1 MRNML
6 NRQTKRL
13 SSFALALLL
22 ISCNQADTSSD
33 TIHDLLTGATE
44 SSAQAIIYYN
54 ANIITQ
60 DTATP
65 RVSFMAVR
73 EGKVVSLGTLDLT
86 DKLNNQPNSVNMN
99 GATILPGII
108 DSHVHVRELGM
119 DAVKADLV
127 GVKNVDDIVARL
139 QAFAPAPKAGEWIT
153 AQGWDEGYFGSVGYP
168 DRAKVDAAFPNN
180 PIKMESLHGFGGFY
194 NGAALEIAGIN
205 KDTPEPEIGNILRR
219 EDGEPTGVMLT
230 LAQSLVNKHVP
241 PYDFEDRKTAIR
253 AGLLK
258 MGRAGVTSIH
268 EAGMTPEDVAAFQT
282 LADSGELPIR
292 VYGMLDGNNEALMQ
306 DWFKRGY
313 QDDPKD
319 MFDVRG
325 IKVFYDGSLG
335 SRTALMKEP
344 YSDVPDAARPTERIS
359 PEAMLSL
366 GERAAKTGF
375 QMAVHAIGDEGN
387 NRTLNIFENAL
398 RTAPP
403 QDHRWRIEHAQ
414 VVLPDFYGRMARL
427 GALASVESSH
437 AVGDSDWTQDRIGP
451 QRIRHAYA
459 WQNMLGAGVRVLMNS
474 DLPGEPWEPMQ
485 TLYFAV
491 TRKKL
496 DGSSADDG
504 SPDDGWYMDQ
514 AMSVK
519 EALHAMT
526 LENAYGAF
534 QDDKLGSLEAGKH
547 ADFIVLS
554 DDPYNVPPDALKD
567 IKVEQVFI
575 SGARLTP

>member
-1 MRNML
+1 M
-6 NRQTKRL
+6 KRVLILL
-13 SSFALALLL
+13 STALIA
-22 ISCNQADTSSD
+22 SCNQIETSSNAKDNRLRD
-33 TIHDLLTGATE
+33 TIF
-44 SSAQAIIYYN
+44 YN

-60 DTATP
+60 STELRRAD
-65 RVSFMAVR
+65 FMVVR
-73 EGKVVSLGTLDLT
+73 DGKIASIGNIDEKV
-86 DKLNNQPNSVNMN
+86 KFENEPNSVDLQ
-99 GATILPGII
+99 GETILPGII

-127 GVKNVDDIVARL
+127 GVENVDDIVARL
-139 QAFAPAPKAGEWIT
+139 KVWAPSPVPGEWII

-168 DRAKVDAAFPNN
+168 DRAAVDAAFPNN

-194 NGAALEIAGIN
+194 NGAALAIAGID
-205 KDTPEPEIGNILRR
+205 KDTPEPEVGNILRR
-219 EDGEPTGVMLT
+219 ENGEPTGVMLT
-230 LAQSLVNKHVP
+230 LAQGLVNKHVP

-258 MGRAGVTSIH
+258 MGKAGVTSIH
-268 EAGMTPEDVAAFQT
+268 EAGMTPEDVRAFQA
-282 LADSGELPIR
+282 LADAGELPIR

-306 DWFKRGY
+306 DWFARGY
-313 QDDPKD
+313 QDDPDD
-319 MFDVRG
+319 MFEVRG

-335 SRTALMKEP
+335 SRTALMAEP
-344 YSDVPDAARPTERIS
+344 YSDKPDAARPTERIS
-359 PEAMLSL
+359 PEAMFSL

-387 NRTLNIFENAL
+387 NRTLETFERAL
-398 RTAPP
+398 DTAPP
-403 QDHRWRIEHAQ
+403 HDHRWRIEHAQ
-414 VVLPDFYGRMARL
+414 VVLPDFYDRMANL

-437 AVGDSDWTQDRIGP
+437 AVGDSGWAEDRVGP

-459 WQNMLGAGVRVLMNS
+459 WQNMLDAGVRVLMNS

-491 TRKKL
+491 TRKTL
-496 DGSSADDG
+496 DGTSSDDG
-504 SPDDGWYMDQ
+504 SPEDGWYMDQ

-534 QDDKLGSLEAGKH
+534 QEDVLGSLESGKR

-554 DDPYNVPPDALKD
+554 EDPYDVAPDALKD
-567 IKVEQVFI
+567 IKVTATYVGGEPL
-575 SGARLTP
+575 SP

>member
-1 MRNML
+1 MKTWR
-6 NRQTKRL
+6 
-13 SSFALALLL
+13 FL
-22 ISCNQADTSSD
+22 IGAFTSAC
-33 TIHDLLTGATE
+33 LMAC
-44 SSAQAIIYYN
+44 SSALDRDENPTSTVYLY

-60 DTATP
+60 NPDMPRASYMVVTGGYITAIG
-65 RVSFMAVR
+65 RGEFNI
-73 EGKVVSLGTLDLT
+73 DLRSKSAHVQ
-86 DKLNNQPNSVNMN
+86 DMR

-119 DAVKADLV
+119 DAVKVDLV
-127 GVKNVDDIVARL
+127 GVKNVDDIIARL
-139 QAFAPAPKAGEWIT
+139 QAFAPAPKAGKWIT
-153 AQGWDEGYFGSVGYP
+153 AQGWDEGYFGSIGYP
-168 DRAKVDAAFPNN
+168 DRAKLDAAFPNN

-194 NGAALEIAGIN
+194 NGAALKIAGID

-230 LAQSLVNKHVP
+230 LAQNLVNKHVP
-241 PYDFEDRKTAIR
+241 PDDVADRKTAIR

-258 MGRAGVTSIH
+258 MARAGVTSIH
-268 EAGMTPEDVAAFQT
+268 EAGMTPEDVAAFQA
-282 LADSGELPIR
+282 LADNGELPIR
-292 VYGMLDGNNEALMQ
+292 VYGMLDGNNEALMH

-313 QDDPKD
+313 QDDPED

-344 YSDVPDAARPTERIS
+344 YSDAPESAWPTERIS

-387 NRTLNIFENAL
+387 NRTLNVFEKAL

-437 AVGDSDWTQDRIGP
+437 AVADSDWTQDRIGP
-451 QRIRHAYA
+451 ERIRHAYA

-496 DGSSADDG
+496 DGSSSADDG

-514 AMSVK
+514 AMSVQD
-519 EALHAMT
+519 ALHAMT

-567 IKVEQVFI
+567 IKVEQVFVA
-575 SGARLTP
+575 GAQIAP